1 MTFLYLLP
9 LVDNLKDYSIITLD
23 NDLRINSWNSEAA
36 SIFGYEPDEIIGE
49 NHIAEMLMKRYIGVL
64 PALEYP
70 KESEKILNRLT
81 ICK

>member
-1 MTFLYLLP
+1 MLIDHSFLGIVKWWLAITISYCSRLKGFVLSQLKTP
-9 LVDNLKDYSIITLD
+9 L
-23 NDLRINSWNSEAA
+23 
-36 SIFGYEPDEIIGE
+36 PDEIIGE

-81 ICK
+81 